1 MTSAQPLSV
10 MTCQAPPLP
19 RVGSACANRL
29 RPQAEPPGQPSFGSG
44 TAGGRATAS
53 SASTAAA
60 TLCAIVALHSVG
72 TLFARPAYA
81 RQVYKNHLRNYPLQG
96 ALHTLADFLDPAN
109 SDSDCPS
116 GAAAYAAG
124 AQRPSPA

>member
-60 TLCAIVALHSVG
+60 ALSAIGALHSVG
-72 TLFARPAYA
+72 TLLTRPAYTH
-81 RQVYKNHLRNYPLQG
+81 QVYKNSLKK
-96 ALHTLADFLDPAN
+96 
-109 SDSDCPS
+109 
-116 GAAAYAAG
+116 
-124 AQRPSPA
+124 